1 MLSFVLNAEL
11 LAVGA
16 KDRLVNALRVS
27 STMQGEFSQST
38 ADEQG
43 GVYQSTSGYF
53 KVKRP
58 NKFIWQYA
66 GKNGQKIISTGK
78 RVWIEEPDLAQAYHI
93 GINKA
98 LGKSP
103 ALLLLN
109 PGKLSKEFKLKNA
122 GKSAGLE
129 WVQLFPKDK
138 AKVEFESLYVGL
150 NRNTIKVI
158 KLIDAL
164 NRTTLIKLSKLTFD
178 APLPDKLFKYSPPSD
193 FDSF

>member
-1 MLSFVLNAEL
+1 MSFILNFEVM
-11 LAVGA
+11 AVAA
-16 KDRLVNALRVS
+16 KDRLINALRVAN
-27 STMQGEFSQST
+27 TMQGTFSQSIT
-38 ADEQG
+38 G
-43 GVYQSTSGYF
+43 GRGVVYQSSRGHF

-78 RVWIEEPDLAQAYHI
+78 RVWIEQPGLEQAYHI

-109 PGKLSKEFKLKNA
+109 PEKITREFYLRSA

-129 WVQLFPKDK
+129 WVQLIPRDK
-138 AKVEFESLYVGL
+138 TKVEFEALYVGL
-150 NRNTIKVI
+150 SSSTIKVI

-164 NRTTLIKLSKLTFD
+164 NRTTLIHLSNLTFD
-178 APLPDKLFKYSPPSD
+178 VPLPASLFKYSPPSD